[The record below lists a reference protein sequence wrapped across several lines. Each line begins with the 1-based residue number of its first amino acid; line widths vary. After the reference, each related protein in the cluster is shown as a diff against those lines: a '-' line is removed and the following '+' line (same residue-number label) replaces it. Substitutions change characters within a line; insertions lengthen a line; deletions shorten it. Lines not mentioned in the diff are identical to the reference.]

1 MGNSLDQFDQAILR
15 LLQEDADLPL
25 NAIADK
31 VHLSRNACWRR
42 IKRLEDD
49 GIIRGRVALLDPHKV
64 NLGLKVLMAVRT
76 DRHTPEWLENFHT
89 VVSGIPEIT
98 EVLRISGN
106 TDYLLIAVVPD
117 MRAFDQL
124 YRRLTA
130 RVELA
135 DVSSSFVMEEI
146 KSTTA
151 LPLSYA

>member
-1 MGNSLDQFDQAILR
+1 MGISLDQFDQAILR

-25 NAIADK
+25 NAIAER

-42 IKRLEDD
+42 IKRLEDE
-49 GIIRGRVALLDPHKV
+49 GVIRGRVALVSPQKV

-76 DRHTPEWLENFHT
+76 DKHTADWLDKFHQA
-89 VVSGIPEIT
+89 VSGIPEIT
-98 EVLRISGN
+98 EVLRMSGN

-117 MRAFDQL
+117 MRAFDKL
-124 YRRLTA
+124 YRKLIA
-130 RVELA
+130 RIELS

-151 LPLSYA
+151 LPLSYV

>member
-1 MGNSLDQFDQAILR
+1 MGISLDQFDQAILR

-25 NAIADK
+25 NAIAER

-42 IKRLEDD
+42 IKRLEDE
-49 GIIRGRVALLDPHKV
+49 GVIRGRVALVSPQKV

-76 DRHTPEWLENFHT
+76 DKHTADWLDKFHQA
-89 VVSGIPEIT
+89 VSGIPEIT

-117 MRAFDQL
+117 MRAFDKL
-124 YRRLTA
+124 YRNLTA
-130 RVELA
+130 RIELS

-151 LPLSYA
+151 LPLSYV